1 MAAATITSQM
11 VIASGAANLGSLGS
25 YHHPPR
31 PARFISWSS
40 PKCSAMPQSSTEL
53 SHWNFWL
60 SRKGCAERSCM
71 WMWLFR
77 HFFLYRFNPLLLR
90 FSDGIHQELNLP
102 LAIRECIEEN
112 LLTMR
117 PSAHWACLFIP
128 KIRQCKSVFWNK
140 QNQSW
145 AGMNISQIT
154 PWLHQQLAGCSI
166 RKFPGNIKCRKILCG
181 EHLLSAST
189 FDSDRNSRRS
199 LNSTGRDES
208 ASFRI
213 LAKKLT

>member
-1 MAAATITSQM
+1 MQPTSDPW
-11 VIASGAANLGSLGS
+11 GAIIILQDLHVLLAGRHRNVPPCPSLPLNWVTGIFDC
-25 YHHPPR
+25 R
-31 PARFISWSS
+31 EKAVQRGLV
-40 PKCSAMPQSSTEL
+40 C
-53 SHWNFWL
+53 
-60 SRKGCAERSCM
+60 GCDYSDI
-71 WMWLFR
+71 
-77 HFFLYRFNPLLLR
+77 FFLYRFNPLLLR

-154 PWLHQQLAGCSI
+154 PWLHQQLAVCSI
-166 RKFPGNIKCRKILCG
+166 QKISGNFKCRKILCG

-199 LNSTGRDES
+199 LNSTGRDKS